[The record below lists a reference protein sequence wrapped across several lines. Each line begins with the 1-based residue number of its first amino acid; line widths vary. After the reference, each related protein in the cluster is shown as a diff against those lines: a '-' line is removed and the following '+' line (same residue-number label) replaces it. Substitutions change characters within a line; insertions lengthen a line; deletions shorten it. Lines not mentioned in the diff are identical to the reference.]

1 MNIKAKSLNA
11 KGSMSGNITP
21 RGKDGESA
29 YEIAV
34 RNGFEGTEA
43 EWIESLEG
51 GIGESVEGREFTPY
65 TVDEANDCAYI
76 YDGTT
81 VTAGE
86 GAEIFNNSDDNIAAG
101 NWATAS
107 GHQTQALG
115 NFSIANGWWTR
126 ADGQCAVASGLLT
139 RASGHFTH
147 AEGTRTLASI
157 NNAHAEGDLTQAT
170 GRQAHSEGVR
180 TIASGYCAHAE
191 GSETK
196 ATNYYSHAEG
206 YGTIAAGRNQTAM
219 GKFNISDTSSLVIVG
234 NGSKD
239 TTRSNAYKL
248 DANGNGWFE
257 GTVASTGAD
266 YAEYFEWADGNPDGE
281 DRIGRVVTLDGD
293 KIKLANENDYV
304 VGIVSGTAL
313 ILGDNPGDEW
323 KHKFLKDE
331 YGRFVTETVEDF
343 IEYFD
348 YETGEN
354 VTESTGLV
362 TRKVLNPEYNPEDE
376 YVTREE
382 RNEWEIIGM
391 MGKLHVIDDGT
402 CVVNGYAKVS
412 HDGIVTHSDDVTTM
426 RVMERIS
433 DNIILVLKKTANDN
447 EGLAT
452 EDYVDEKLSDVASK
466 IPSTEGLATEG
477 YVDEKLSDVA
487 SKIPSTEG
495 LATEE
500 YVNDKVAEALSD
512 IPSGGGSM
520 SDMDQLTS
528 LIETD
533 MLPAIHNSEGKI
545 LTDELGMVILRY

>member
-11 KGSMSGNITP
+11 KGSISGNITP

-51 GIGESVEGREFTPY
+51 GVGESVEGREFTPF

-76 YDGTT
+76 YDDES

-86 GAEIFNNSDDNIAAG
+86 GAEIFNDYDNIAAG

-170 GRQAHSEGVR
+170 GRQAHSEGVK

-293 KIKLANENDYV
+293 KIRFANENDYI

-331 YGRFVTETVEDF
+331 YGRFITETVEDF

-348 YETGEN
+348 YETGTN

-362 TRKVLNPEYNPEDE
+362 TRKVLNPEFNPDDE
-376 YVTREE
+376 YLTREE
-382 RNEWEIIGM
+382 RNEWEIVGM

-402 CVVNGYAKVS
+402 CVVNSYAKVS
-412 HDGIVTHSDDVTTM
+412 HDGIVTHSDEVTTM

-433 DNIILVLKKTANDN
+433 DNIILVLKKTAHDSEVGVTSWNDLEDKPFGEDASGEVKTLDEKFIPN
-447 EGLAT
+447 SIARVTDIPSSEGFAT
-452 EDYVDEKLSDVASK
+452 E
-466 IPSTEGLATEG
+466 T
-477 YVDEKLSDVA
+477 
-487 SKIPSTEG
+487 
-495 LATEE
+495 

-520 SDMDQLTS
+520 GDMDQLAS

-545 LTDELGMVILRY
+545 LTDELGRVILRY

>member
-11 KGSMSGNITP
+11 KGSISGNITP

-51 GIGESVEGREFTPY
+51 GVGESVEGREFTPY

-76 YDGTT
+76 YDDES
-81 VTAGE
+81 VIAGE
-86 GAEIFNNSDDNIAAG
+86 GAEIFNDYDNIAAG

-126 ADGQCAVASGLLT
+126 ADGQCSVASGLLT

-170 GRQAHSEGVR
+170 GRQAHSEGVK

-248 DANGNGWFE
+248 DAHGNGWFE

-293 KIKLANENDYV
+293 KIRYANDNDYI

-323 KHKFLKDE
+323 KNKFLKDE
-331 YGRFVTETVEDF
+331 YGRFITETVEDF

-354 VTESTGLV
+354 VTESTGFV
-362 TRKVLNPEYNPEDE
+362 TRKVLNPEFNPEDE
-376 YVTREE
+376 YITREE
-382 RNEWEIIGM
+382 RNEWEIVGM

-402 CVVNGYAKVS
+402 CVVNSYAKVS

-433 DNIILVLKKTANDN
+433 DNIILVLKKTANDT
-447 EGLAT
+447 ESLAT
-452 EDYVDEKLSDVASK
+452 EDYVDEKLSDVMSK
-466 IPSTEGLATEG
+466 IPSTEGLA
-477 YVDEKLSDVA
+477 S
-487 SKIPSTEG
+487 
-495 LATEE
+495 EE
-500 YVNDKVAEALSD
+500 YVDDKVAEALSD
-512 IPSGGGSM
+512 IPTGGGSLN
-520 SDMDQLTS
+520 DIDQLS
-528 LIETD
+528 ALIETD
-533 MLPAIHNSEGKI
+533 MLPAVYNSDGKI
-545 LTDELGMVILRY
+545 LTDEKGQIILRY